1 MPLAE
6 TLLASPAS
14 PKGARPNGLAGKPA
28 QQGDRF
34 CATERQYSGSRR
46 LKLAHRSA
54 GYLRLSFE
62 INQTKPAIS
71 LKLTWTSSN

>member
-6 TLLASPAS
+6 TLLVMLPAS
-14 PKGARPNGLAGKPA
+14 PKGSETQRAAGKPV

-34 CATERQYSGSRR
+34 CATERQYSGSLR

-54 GYLRLSFE
+54 G
-62 INQTKPAIS
+62 
-71 LKLTWTSSN
+71 

>member
-6 TLLASPAS
+6 TLLVMLPAS
-14 PKGARPNGLAGKPA
+14 PKGSETQRAAGKPV

-34 CATERQYSGSRR
+34 CATERQYSGSLR

-62 INQTKPAIS
+62 INQTKPAID
-71 LKLTWTSSN
+71 TSN